1 MEQPGTDLFDSAQ
14 ETLEAAPR
22 LGGPDWM
29 CRHCQADSRTTGS
42 EIDADTQQV
51 QNPINS
57 SPPSRCPKC
66 ARPGLTRHAELF
78 NLSIAH
84 IDCDAF
90 YAAVE
95 KRDNP
100 ELAGKPVIIGG
111 GKRGVVATAC
121 YVARTR
127 GVRSVMPMFKAL
139 EACPEAVV
147 IRPNMAKYS
156 EVGKQVREAMQALT
170 PVVQPL
176 SIDEAFLD
184 LSGTQAL
191 HRRPPAIVLR
201 DFQRQIESDLGI
213 SVSVGLSYNK
223 LMAKIASD
231 LQKPRGFSVL
241 GQSDG
246 PAFLAQQDLS
256 ILWGV
261 GKVTVQKMNK
271 RGLHKVGDLLRYSEE
286 ELFLLYGAWG
296 KRLYFYAR
304 GQDTRA
310 VVEPAKSKSVSNETT
325 FSNDLS
331 RKEDLERK
339 LWPLCEKLS
348 YRLKDQ
354 GLAAKT
360 LTLKLKDARFR
371 SITRSHTLGD
381 ATASAERIY
390 ETACDLLTP
399 ELGPGKAYR
408 LIGIGSHGFVP
419 IEQGDPRDLMDQ
431 GANKKRDLER
441 ALDQVREK
449 LGRDAPIMRGR
460 SL

>member
-1 MEQPGTDLFDSAQ
+1 MLSHPSAPQ
-14 ETLEAAPR
+14 GEAVSNPA
-22 LGGPDWM
+22 WM
-29 CRHCQADSRTTGS
+29 CRHCQAHSSGGA
-42 EIDADTQQV
+42 DAQV
-51 QNPINS
+51 TAPARA
-57 SPPSRCPKC
+57 RCPRR
-66 ARPGLTRHAELF
+66 ARPGLTQHPELF
-78 NLSIAH
+78 ELNIAH

-127 GVRSVMPMFKAL
+127 GVRSAMPMFKAL

-156 EVGKQVREAMQALT
+156 AVGRAVREAMQALT
-170 PVVQPL
+170 PIVQPL

-191 HRRPPAIVLR
+191 HRRAPALVLR
-201 DFQRQIESDLGI
+201 DFQQQIERDLGI

-241 GQSDG
+241 GQADG
-246 PAFLAQQDLS
+246 PQFLAQQDLS

-261 GKVTVQKMNK
+261 GKVTMQKMNK
-271 RGLHKVGDLLRYSEE
+271 RGLYKVGDLLSFSED
-286 ELFLLYGAWG
+286 ELFSLYGAWG

-304 GQDTRA
+304 GLDSRA
-310 VVEPAKSKSVSNETT
+310 VVEPAKSKSLSNETT
-325 FSNDLS
+325 FSEDLS
-331 RKEDLERK
+331 QREDLEKK

-354 GLAAKT
+354 SLAAKT
-360 LTLKLKDARFR
+360 LTLKLKDTRFR
-371 SITRSHTLGD
+371 SITRSLTLPD
-381 ATASAERIY
+381 ATASAERTF
-390 ETACDLLTP
+390 ETARKLLNP

-419 IEQGDPRDLMDQ
+419 IEQADPLDLMDQ
-431 GANKKRDLER
+431 SNNKKRDLER
-441 ALDQVREK
+441 ALDKVREK

-460 SL
+460 GL

>member
-1 MEQPGTDLFDSAQ
+1 MIDDAHEPQGG
-14 ETLEAAPR
+14 AAASKAPA
-22 LGGPDWM
+22 WM
-29 CRHCQADSRTTGS
+29 CRHCLADSRQAGEVSTCRGDHTS
-42 EIDADTQQV
+42 ADA
-51 QNPINS
+51 
-57 SPPSRCPKC
+57 PPAPHSGRLTRCPHC
-66 ARPGLTRHAELF
+66 ARPGLTQHSELF
-78 NLSIAH
+78 DLAIAH

-111 GKRGVVATAC
+111 GQRGVVATAC

-127 GVRSVMPMFKAL
+127 GVRSAMPMFKAL
-139 EACPEAVV
+139 TACPEAVV

-156 EVGKQVREAMQALT
+156 EVGQQVRQAMQALT

-201 DFQRQIESDLGI
+201 DFQQQVERDLGI

-241 GQSDG
+241 GQADG

-271 RGLHKVGDLLRYSEE
+271 RGLHKVGDLLRFSEE

-296 KRLYFYAR
+296 KRLFYYAR

-310 VVEPAKSKSVSNETT
+310 VVEPSKSKSVSNETT
-325 FSNDLS
+325 FSNDLNCS
-331 RKEDLERK
+331 EDLQRK

-360 LTLKLKDARFR
+360 LTLKLKDAKFR
-371 SITRSHTLGD
+371 SITRSHTLSD
-381 ATASAERIY
+381 PTASAERIY
-390 ETACDLLTP
+390 KTACELLAP
-399 ELGPGKAYR
+399 EIGPNKSYR

-419 IEQGDPRDLMDQ
+419 IEHGDSLDLMDQ
-431 GANKKRDLER
+431 HADKKRDLEK
-441 ALDQVREK
+441 ALDLVREK
-449 LGRDAPIMRGR
+449 LGRDAPIKRGR
-460 SL
+460 GL